1 MFKRAKFY
9 LIIFAII
16 LINFLTLDFLLI
28 DVEKTAL
35 IVAIGIDKVEEG
47 YEVTAQIAVP
57 EATNQSTKSNESVI
71 YAKGDTLYDAVSEIG
86 NRTGW
91 YPKLSFCNLIILG
104 DSVFEENVMG
114 VIDFFVRSYKVEDS
128 AILCAS
134 EKSAKELLMSISP
147 LDNISSFALSKIFVR
162 DHNNASAI
170 LTTTIKDFSILYYSP
185 SKSGFMPKVKM
196 VETKDKGNNTSSASS
211 LTSNSGA
218 GESGGEKNT
227 PVVYDAETCLLFY
240 DGLKVGELIGDECLF
255 YSLFE
260 KGANDAYFT
269 LTLSDDDGNSGKAL
283 ISIKKAKSN
292 LKLKK
297 ENGIFKLKGELKL
310 RLKITD
316 TDFPQSMKEIATIG
330 KMNDASLRK
339 AENYVEQTLIK
350 TFEKSKNLSCDIFE
364 TKELLYRRFN
374 SDFDKYN
381 KDFLKNLT
389 CEFTVS
395 CQNYI

>member
-71 YAKGDTLYDAVSEIG
+71 YAKGDTLYDAVAEIG

-218 GESGGEKNT
+218 SESGGEKNT
-227 PVVYDAETCLLFY
+227 PVVYDAKTCLLFY

>member
-71 YAKGDTLYDAVSEIG
+71 YAKGDTLYDAVAEIG

>member
-1 MFKRAKFY
+1 MFRRAKFY
-9 LIIFAII
+9 LIIFAIV
-16 LINFLTLDFLLI
+16 LVNFLTLDFLLI

-35 IVAIGIDKVEEG
+35 IVAIGIDKVEDG

-104 DSVFEENVMG
+104 NSVFEENVMG
-114 VIDFFVRSYKVEDS
+114 VVDFFVRSYKVEDS
-128 AILCAS
+128 SILCAS

-170 LTTTIKDFSILYYSP
+170 LTTTVRDFSILYYSK
-185 SKSGFMPKVKM
+185 SKSGLMPQVKM
-196 VETKDKGNNTSSASS
+196 IKTEDKGDNTSSASS

-218 GESGGEKNT
+218 GGNEAEKNT
-227 PVVYDAETCLLFY
+227 PVVYDAETSLLFY
-240 DGLKVGELIGDECLF
+240 NGYKVGELNGDECLF
-255 YSLFE
+255 YSMFE
-260 KGANDAYFT
+260 KGANDAYFSLPVT
-269 LTLSDDDGNSGKAL
+269 DDDGNGGTAL
-283 ISIKKAKSN
+283 LSIKKANSS
-292 LKLKK
+292 LKLVK
-297 ENGIFKLKGELKL
+297 EEGTFKLKGELKL
-310 RLKITD
+310 RIKISD

-330 KMNDASLRK
+330 RLNDKNLKK
-339 AENYVEQTLIK
+339 AENYVKEKLSDA
-350 TFEKSKNLSCDIFE
+350 FERSKNLNCDLFE
-364 TKELLYRRFN
+364 TTEMLYRYHN
-374 SDFDKYN
+374 GDFDDY
-381 KDFLKNLT
+381 KDGFLKNLT
-389 CEFTVS
+389 CDFSVT

>member
-16 LINFLTLDFLLI
+16 FVNFLTLDFLLI

-35 IVAIGIDKVEEG
+35 IVALGVDKVDSG

-71 YAKGDTLYDAVSEIG
+71 YARGDTLYDAVSEIG

-128 AILCAS
+128 AIICAS
-134 EKSAKELLMSISP
+134 EKSAKEVLMSISP

-170 LTTTIKDFSILYYSP
+170 LTTSIKEFSTQYYSP
-185 SKSGFMPKVKM
+185 CKSGLMPKVKM
-196 VETKDKGNNTSSASS
+196 IDTKDKGNNTSSASS
-211 LTSNSGA
+211 LTTSTGANSNEG
-218 GESGGEKNT
+218 KNT
-227 PVVYDAETCLLFY
+227 PVVYDAETSVLFCN
-240 DGLKVGELIGDECLF
+240 GLKVGEISGDECLF
-255 YSLFE
+255 FSLFD
-260 KGANDAYFT
+260 KNAKDAYFT
-269 LTLSDDDGNSGKAL
+269 LPVIDNDGNGGSAL
-283 ISIKKAKSN
+283 ISIKKSRGKLS
-292 LKLKK
+292 LKK
-297 ENGIFKLKGELKL
+297 RNGEFILSGKLKL
-310 RLKITD
+310 RIKISD

-330 KMNDASLRK
+330 RLN
-339 AENYVEQTLIK
+339 EQMLERAKDYIEKTLYQ
-350 TFEKSKNLSCDIFE
+350 TFEKSKNLNCDIFE
-364 TKELLYRRFN
+364 SKLKLYRKFN
-374 SDFDKYN
+374 DDFSAHSEKLLDN
-381 KDFLKNLT
+381 LKV
-389 CEFTVS
+389 EFNVT